1 MSKGQ
6 NWTII
11 KESGRTEFVPDG
23 DYYSILSSVGRDC
36 MSAGGNWDRPN
47 MLLLNG
53 KIVIADGLADI
64 GYEYAKC
71 TQELHAEIAR
81 KIREE
86 FKPVWLSEGGNADG

>member
-1 MSKGQ
+1 MAKGQ

-11 KESGRTEFVPDG
+11 KESGRTEFLTDN
-23 DYYSILSSVGRDC
+23 DYYSILSSVGRDY

-53 KIVIADGLADI
+53 KIVIADGLADV
-64 GYEYAKC
+64 GYKYAKRAR
-71 TQELHAEIAR
+71 ELHDQISR

-86 FKPVWLSEGGNADG
+86 FKPDWIDGGQP

>member
-1 MSKGQ
+1 MGKDQ

-11 KESGRTEFVPDG
+11 KESGRTEYIPNS
-23 DYYSILSSVGRDC
+23 DYYSIIASVGRDY

-53 KIVIADGLADI
+53 KIVISDGLADV
-64 GYEYAKC
+64 GYKYAKRDG
-71 TQELHAEIAR
+71 ELHDEISR

-86 FKPVWLSEGGNADG
+86 FKPEWLVEGRKLDG

>member
-1 MSKGQ
+1 MVKGQ

-11 KESGRTEFVPDG
+11 NESGRTEFLTDR
-23 DYYSILSSVGRDC
+23 DYYSIIASVGRDY

-53 KIVIADGLADI
+53 KTVISDGLADV
-64 GYEYAKC
+64 GYKYAKRDS
-71 TQELHAEIAR
+71 ELHDEISR

-86 FKPVWLSEGGNADG
+86 FKPAWLDEGGKA

>member
-1 MSKGQ
+1 MGKGQ

-11 KESGRTEFVPDG
+11 KKSGRTEYILDG
-23 DYYSILSSVGRDC
+23 DYYSIISSVGRDY

-53 KIVIADGLADI
+53 KIVIAAGLADV
-64 GYEYAKC
+64 GYKYAKRDR
-71 TQELHAEIAR
+71 ELHDEISR

-86 FKPVWLSEGGNADG
+86 FKPEWMSDGGSA

>member
-11 KESGRTEFVPDG
+11 KESGRTEYIPDS
-23 DYYSILSSVGRDC
+23 DYYSIISSVGRDF

-53 KIVIADGLADI
+53 KIVISDGLADV
-64 GYEYAKC
+64 GYMYAKRNR
-71 TQELHAEIAR
+71 ELHDEINR

-86 FKPVWLSEGGNADG
+86 FKPEWMSDGGSA

>member
-1 MSKGQ
+1 MGKGQ

-11 KESGRTEFVPDG
+11 KESGRTEYIPDS
-23 DYYSILSSVGRDC
+23 DYYSIISSVGRDF

-53 KIVIADGLADI
+53 KIVVAAGLADV
-64 GYEYAKC
+64 GYKYAKRDR
-71 TQELHAEIAR
+71 ELHDEISR

-86 FKPVWLSEGGNADG
+86 FKPEWMSDGGKA

>member
-1 MSKGQ
+1 MGKGQ

-11 KESGRTEFVPDG
+11 KEYVWTVPVP
-23 DYYSILSSVGRDC
+23 DYYSIISSVGRDF

-53 KIVIADGLADI
+53 KIVVAGGLADV
-64 GYEYAKC
+64 GYKYAKRDR
-71 TQELHAEIAR
+71 ELHDEISR

-86 FKPVWLSEGGNADG
+86 FKPEWMSDGGSA